1 MTDDRLDELRSAVD
15 VAAYADENE
24 TVARL
29 AEEAGLD
36 SAARLDVRARAA
48 ELVREVRASSRP
60 GPVEAVLAE
69 YGLSTDAG
77 VALMRLAEALPRVPD
92 SGTVDALIADKIAT
106 ADWRMHLGRSPSR
119 LVNAFTLALRLAG
132 RLLDGPPQGPAGAAT
147 RAAGWL
153 ARPAIRA
160 AASVGVRA
168 MGRRFVLGET
178 IGAAM
183 KRARSA
189 EAEGCLHSYDM
200 LGEAALTAED
210 AARYH
215 EAYRDAVAAV
225 AGACRSE
232 DPRANPA
239 ISVKLSALHPRF
251 EEARRGDALE
261 VAASRLLELARASAA
276 ANMGLCVDAE
286 ETARLS
292 LSLDAFAKALADPSL
307 AGWDGFGVAVQAYG
321 QRAGPV
327 VEWLQA
333 LAERHDRRLAVRLV
347 KGAYW
352 DVEIKR
358 AQQAGLESFPVFTR
372 KAATDASY
380 IALARR
386 LLSASD
392 RLFPQFATHN
402 AHTAAAV
409 LRMAGNGAAFEFQRL
424 HGMGERLHGILEER
438 IGRRCR
444 IYAPVGPRRDLL
456 AYLARRLLENGANSS
471 FVNLIADDSVPP
483 EEVAADPFESL
494 DAPPLVLAGPEL
506 FLPERRNA
514 RGWDLDHRPALDELE
529 YERGQFRERGLD
541 AGPLIAG
548 EARPEPPEE
557 RRNPAAPDEA
567 VGTSREAS
575 PADIE
580 TALRAAAPWRATVA
594 ERTAILNRAA
604 DLLEADRGRLLAL
617 LAREAGKTF
626 PDALAELREAADFLR
641 YYAARAP
648 GPKRGPRGIFACIS
662 PWNFPLAIFAG
673 QIAGAL
679 AAGNGVLAKPAE
691 QTPLIAH
698 AAATLLLRAGVPPA
712 SLQFLPGAG
721 ETVGAALV
729 SDPRVAGAAFTGS
742 TATAQAIRSAM
753 AANLDP
759 GAPLIAETGGLNA
772 MIVDSTALP
781 EQAVRDV
788 VRSAFGSAGQ
798 RCSSLRCV
806 YVQEEIADGFMRM
819 LFGAMDALRIGDPW
833 QLSTDVGPVIDSDA
847 RADIASHVEAARAAG
862 RILKELPIPERGN
875 FVGPAAI
882 AVEGIGDLARE
893 VFGPVLHVATFRSG
907 GIDAILDAIGSSG
920 YGLTFCLHSR
930 IDGRARHVAER
941 LKVGNVYVNRDQIGA
956 VVGSQPFGGEGL
968 SGTGP
973 KAGGPEY
980 LSRFLAAPRPRRTG
994 SAAPVGRIGPDALA
1008 ARLAAA
1014 LPPATAPEAL
1024 DLPGPA
1030 GESNRLRRAPRE
1042 PILCL
1047 GPGPEAAGKQR
1058 RAVEDLGGVAV
1069 AVPESAEPGTLTR
1082 LAGFGGVVWWGD
1094 EDAAR
1099 ALARALAARVGPI
1112 LPLATGTPQRADVL
1126 VERHLCVDTAASGGD
1141 AELLARTDGGRR

>member
-1 MTDDRLDELRSAVD
+1 MPDDRLDELRSAVD
-15 VAAYADENE
+15 AAAYADEEE

-36 SAARLDVRARAA
+36 AAALRDIRARAA
-48 ELVREVRASSRP
+48 ELVREIRASSRP

-119 LVNAFTLALRLAG
+119 LVNAFTLGLRMASL
-132 RLLDGPPQGPAGAAT
+132 LLDDPPSGASGVAT
-147 RAAGWL
+147 RAAAWV

-160 AASVGVRA
+160 AAAVGVRA

-183 KRARSA
+183 RRARPA

-200 LGEAALTAED
+200 LGEAAMTADD

-225 AGACRSE
+225 AGACRSD

-251 EEARRGDALE
+251 EEVRRGDSLE
-261 VAASRLLELARASAA
+261 IASSRLLELARAAAA

-286 ETARLS
+286 EAARLS
-292 LSLDAFAKALADPSL
+292 LSLDAFATALADPSL
-307 AGWDGFGVAVQAYG
+307 AGWEGFGVAVQAYG

-380 IALARR
+380 IAVARR
-386 LLSASD
+386 LLSAPG

-402 AHTAAAV
+402 AHTAAAI
-409 LRMAGNGAAFEFQRL
+409 LRMAGEGAAFEFQRL
-424 HGMGERLHGILEER
+424 HGMGERLHEILAER
-438 IGRRCR
+438 SGRRCR
-444 IYAPVGPRRDLL
+444 VYAPVGARRDLL

-471 FVNLIADDSVPP
+471 FVNLIADDSVAP
-483 EEVAADPFESL
+483 ETVAADPFESL
-494 DAPPLVLAGPEL
+494 GAPSQVRAGPDL
-506 FLPERRNA
+506 FLPERGNA
-514 RGWDLDHRPALDELE
+514 QGWDLAHRPALEALE
-529 YERGQFRERGLD
+529 AARTPFRDRGYD
-541 AGPLIAG
+541 AAPLIVD
-548 EARPEPPEE
+548 EMRPEPPEE

-567 VGTSREAS
+567 IGTSRSASSADVEA
-575 PADIE
+575 
-580 TALRAAAPWRATVA
+580 ALRAAAPWRATAA
-594 ERTAILNRAA
+594 ERAAILNRAA

-617 LAREAGKTF
+617 LAREAGKTL
-626 PDALAELREAADFLR
+626 PDAVAELREAADFLR

-648 GPKRGPRGIFACIS
+648 GPERCPRGVFACIS
-662 PWNFPLAIFAG
+662 PWNFPLAIFLG
-673 QIAGAL
+673 QVAGAL

-698 AAATLLLRAGVPPA
+698 AAATLLHRAGVPPA

-721 ETVGAALV
+721 ETVGATLV
-729 SDPRVAGAAFTGS
+729 ADPRVAGAAFTGS
-742 TATAQAIRSAM
+742 TPTALAIRRAM
-753 AANLDP
+753 AENLDP

-819 LFGAMDALRIGDPW
+819 LFGAMDALRLGDPW
-833 QLSTDVGPVIDSDA
+833 ELSTDVGPVIDADA
-847 RADIASHVEAARAAG
+847 REDVAGHVAAARDSG
-862 RILKELPIPERGN
+862 RILKELPVPERGH
-875 FVGPAAI
+875 FVGPVAI
-882 AVEGIGDLARE
+882 AVGGIGDLARE
-893 VFGPVLHVATFRSG
+893 VFGPALHVATFRG
-907 GIDAILDAIGSSG
+907 EGMDGILDEIGSSG

-941 LKVGNVYVNRDQIGA
+941 LKIGNVYVNRDQIGA

-980 LSRFLAAPRPRRTG
+980 LSRFLAEPRPRRIG
-994 SAAPVGRIGPDALA
+994 STAAGRIGPDALA

-1014 LPPATAPEAL
+1014 PPSATAPEAL

-1047 GPGPEAAGKQR
+1047 GPGPEAAEKQR
-1058 RAVEDLGGVAV
+1058 RAVEELGGIAV
-1069 AVPESAEPGTLTR
+1069 AVPESAEPGTLTE
-1082 LAGFGGVVWWGD
+1082 LGGFGGVVWWGD
-1094 EDAAR
+1094 EDAAC
-1099 ALARALAARVGPI
+1099 ALARALAAREGPI
-1112 LPLATGTPQRADVL
+1112 LPLATGEPQPADVL

-1141 AELLARTDGGRR
+1141 AELLARSEGGRQ